1 MDNAVI
7 IAIIAAII
15 APPFTVGLPLAIFQW
30 RQNLAME
37 NRLRAEIKS
46 VKVDLEGD
54 IKSVKSDLEGDIK
67 SVKSDLEG
75 DIQSIKSDLEGSI
88 QSVKSDLEGDIQA
101 VERRLTDRLNRTD
114 DKVDYLIGEVG
125 LVKGAVLGV
134 PTETSPREPATTS

>member
-15 APPFTVGLPLAIFQW
+15 APPITVGLPLAIFQW

-37 NRLRAEIKS
+37 NRLRAEIRTVKS
-46 VKVDLEGD
+46 DLEGD
-54 IKSVKSDLEGDIK
+54 IRSVKSDLEGDIK
-67 SVKSDLEG
+67 SLKSDL
-75 DIQSIKSDLEGSI
+75 KS
-88 QSVKSDLEGDIQA
+88 DIQA

-134 PTETSPREPATTS
+134 PTETSPREPVVTS